1 MLGTRGGVGW
11 APLWC
16 GPRQLF
22 WNTENFTTSPSIL
35 TTRRWWRPGR
45 LTPLRVCKLAQKC
58 RAFLTNH
65 SYGIMCRP
73 FLSLITIT
81 TSFIDNLLSSLD
93 LTWF

>member
-1 MLGTRGGVGW
+1 MGPSLVWPSSTLLEQGGS
-11 APLWC
+11 
-16 GPRQLF
+16 R
-22 WNTENFTTSPSIL
+22 ENFMASPSIL
-35 TTRRWWRPGR
+35 TTCRWWRPGR
-45 LTPLRVCKLAQKC
+45 LTPLLVCKLAQKC

-65 SYGIMCRP
+65 SYGMMCRP

>member
-1 MLGTRGGVGW
+1 MGPSLVRPSSTLLEQGGS
-11 APLWC
+11 
-16 GPRQLF
+16 
-22 WNTENFTTSPSIL
+22 TENFTTSPSIL
-35 TTRRWWRPGR
+35 TTRRWWWPGR

-58 RAFLTNH
+58 HAFLTNH
-65 SYGIMCRP
+65 SYGMMCRP